1 MTSWVWFPC
10 LSALISNTLATELA
24 GLFTPAGQRHYT
36 AHLPPSAR
44 PMVPHLTTALTGP
57 LLELERQVTEAQGDI
72 EHWLRRQW
80 LTHPAPFYSSVDLRN
95 AGFKLAPVDTNLFPG
110 GFNNLNPDFL
120 PLAVQAAQ
128 VAVEKMCADAR
139 RFLIIP
145 ENHTRNLYYLQNV
158 ASLADIIGK
167 TGLSVRIGSLIPNLT
182 EPLTL
187 NLPDGRQLLLEPVR
201 REGNRLM
208 LGTQQAFDPC
218 SILLNNDLSAGA
230 PAILQGLDP
239 TQIMLPPL
247 HAGWATRSKDK
258 HFSAY
263 DEVAHAFAG
272 LIGIDPWT
280 INPYHALCDEVDF
293 QARLG
298 EECLAD
304 HVTAMLARI
313 QVKYAEYGITR
324 APFVIV
330 KADAGT
336 YGMGIMSVKSPDDVR
351 NLNRRQRNKMA
362 VVKEGLSVTQ
372 VLVQEGVPTYENL
385 NEAVAE
391 PVVYMIDHF
400 VIGGFYRVHTSRG
413 DDENL
418 NAPGMHFVPLAF
430 DESGSFCD
438 CGDRPDSPVNRF
450 YTYGVLAR
458 LAALAAAIELEK
470 TAPESPH
477 PGKVEAS

>member
-1 MTSWVWFPC
+1 
-10 LSALISNTLATELA
+10 
-24 GLFTPAGQRHYT
+24 
-36 AHLPPSAR
+36 
-44 PMVPHLTTALTGP
+44 MVPHLTTALTGP
-57 LLELERQVTEAQGDI
+57 LLALERQVIEAQGDI

-80 LTHPAPFYSSVDLRN
+80 LAHPAPFYSSVDLRN

-158 ASLADIIGK
+158 AALADIIRK
-167 TGLSVRIGSLIPNLT
+167 TGLSVRIGSLIPGLL

-187 NLPDGRQLLLEPVR
+187 ELPDGGQLTLEPVR
-201 REGNRLM
+201 REGNRLK
-208 LGTQQAFDPC
+208 LADFDPC

-230 PAILQGLDP
+230 PAMLQGLDSAQ
-239 TQIMLPPL
+239 TLLPPL
-247 HAGWATRSKDK
+247 HAGWATRSKSK
-258 HFSAY
+258 HFRAY
-263 DEVAHAFAG
+263 GQVAREFAG
-272 LIGIDPWT
+272 LIGIDPWL
-280 INPYHALCDEVDF
+280 IDPYHALCGEVDF

-304 HVTAMLARI
+304 QVAALLEKIR
-313 QVKYAEYGITR
+313 VKYREHDIER
-324 APFVIV
+324 EPFVIV

-336 YGMGIMSVKSPDDVR
+336 YGMGIMSVKSPDEVR
-351 NLNRRQRNKMA
+351 GLNRKQRNKMA

-372 VLVQEGVPTYENL
+372 VLVQEGVPTFESI

-391 PVVYMIDHF
+391 PVVYLIDHF
-400 VIGGFYRVHTSRG
+400 VIGGFYRVHTGRRV
-413 DDENL
+413 DENL

-430 DESGSFCD
+430 DLSGSFCD
-438 CGDRPDSPVNRF
+438 CGARPDAPMNRF

-458 LAALAAAIELEK
+458 LAALAAAYELEQ
-470 TAPESPH
+470 TDPER
-477 PGKVEAS
+477 EAGTP